1 MTIVLDR
8 VIRML
13 RHDKYL
19 PLKCYASSRQ
29 LSDKFNFC
37 ECIIQCKYHPT
48 HHESKQ
54 TQDYQYLELEKDRI
68 SQK

>member
-29 LSDKFNFC
+29 LSNKFNFC
-37 ECIIQCKYHPT
+37 ECIIQCKYLPT
-48 HHESKQ
+48 LRESKQ
-54 TQDYQYLELEKDRI
+54 TQDYQHLELEKDRV
-68 SQK
+68 

>member
-29 LSDKFNFC
+29 LSNKFNVC
-37 ECIIQCKYHPT
+37 DCIIQCKYLPT
-48 HHESKQ
+48 HRESKQ
-54 TQDYQYLELEKDRI
+54 TQDYQYSESVKVRV
-68 SQK
+68 

>member
-29 LSDKFNFC
+29 LSNKFNFC
-37 ECIIQCKYHPT
+37 ECIIQCKYPPNHRGSTP
-48 HHESKQ
+48 

>member
-29 LSDKFNFC
+29 LSNKFNFC
-37 ECIIQCKYHPT
+37 ECIILPT
-48 HHESKQ
+48 DRESGQ
-54 TQDYQYLELEKDRI
+54 IQDCRYLELEKDRL

>member
-29 LSDKFNFC
+29 LSDKFNVC
-37 ECIIQCKYHPT
+37 ECIIQCKYLPN
-48 HHESKQ
+48 HHGSAP

>member
-19 PLKCYASSRQ
+19 PLKCYASSQQ

-37 ECIIQCKYHPT
+37 ECIIQCKYPPT

-54 TQDYQYLELEKDRI
+54 TQDYQYLELEKDRV

>member
-13 RHDKYL
+13 KHDKYL

-29 LSDKFNFC
+29 LSNKFNFC
-37 ECIIQCKYHPT
+37 ECIIQCKYLPT
-48 HHESKQ
+48 HRESVQ
-54 TQDYQYLELEKDRI
+54 IQDCQYLELEKDRV